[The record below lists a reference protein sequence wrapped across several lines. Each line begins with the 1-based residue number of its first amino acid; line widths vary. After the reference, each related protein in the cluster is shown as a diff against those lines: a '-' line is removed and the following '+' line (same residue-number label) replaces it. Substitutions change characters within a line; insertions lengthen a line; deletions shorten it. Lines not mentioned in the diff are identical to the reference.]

1 MSEPIRVA
9 VVGLGI
15 GQSHLT
21 AYQELGDQYQ
31 VVALCDV
38 DEARGQTVAAQ
49 FGAPPLYTRLE
60 DALARDDVEVVDLC
74 TPPFLHF
81 EQIQAALAAGK
92 HVVCEKPL
100 VGSLREVDALQT
112 AAQAAGRVVMP
123 IFQYRFGHGL
133 QKLKWLVEQGIA
145 GQAYVSTVE
154 TMWRRRAAYYA
165 VPWRG
170 RWATEL
176 GGALLGHALHTHD
189 MLTYILGPVQ
199 RVYARTS
206 TRVNPIETEDCAAIT
221 LELADGSLAT
231 CAVTLGSSHE
241 ISRHRFCFSELT
253 AESNTRPYTN
263 SHEPWTFTP
272 DTPDAA
278 ARIEAAL
285 ADFDPLPE
293 RFPGQFHRFYQA
305 LRHDAPL
312 PVTLDDARQA
322 LELVTALY
330 YSSHLGAPVSLPLDP
345 AHPYYAGWHSTL

>member
-21 AYQELGDQYQ
+21 AYQELPDQYQ
-31 VVALCDV
+31 VVAVCDV
-38 DEARGQTVAAQ
+38 NVERGQQVAAQ
-49 FGAPPLYTRLE
+49 FGGLPLLTRFE
-60 DALARDDVEVVDLC
+60 DVLARDEVEVVDLC

-92 HVVCEKPL
+92 HVACEKPL
-100 VGSLREVDALQT
+100 VGSLREVDALQ
-112 AAQAAGRVVMP
+112 AASDAAGRVVMP

-133 QKLKWLVEQGIA
+133 QKLKWLVERGVA

-176 GGALLGHALHTHD
+176 GGTLLGHALHTHD
-189 MLTYILGPVQ
+189 MLTYILGPVA
-199 RVYARTS
+199 RVYARAS
-206 TRVNPIETEDCAAIT
+206 TRVNAIETEDCAAIT
-221 LELADGSLAT
+221 LEMADGSLAT
-231 CAVTLGSSHE
+231 CAVTLGSSEE

-272 DTPDAA
+272 DTPEAA
-278 ARIEAAL
+278 ARIETAL
-285 ADFDPLPE
+285 AEFDPLPE
-293 RFPGQFHRFYQA
+293 RFPGQFYRFYQA
-305 LRHDAPL
+305 LRHGAPL
-312 PVTLDDARQA
+312 PVTLGDARQA
-322 LELVTALY
+322 LELVTAMY
-330 YSSHLGAPVSLPLDP
+330 YSSATAAPVTLPLGPD
-345 AHPYYAGWHSTL
+345 HPYYPGWQPTA